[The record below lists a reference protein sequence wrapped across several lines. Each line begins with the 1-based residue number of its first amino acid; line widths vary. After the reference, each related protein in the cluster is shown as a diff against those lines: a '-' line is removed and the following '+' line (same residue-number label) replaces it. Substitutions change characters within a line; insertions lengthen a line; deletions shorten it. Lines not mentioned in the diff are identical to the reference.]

1 MRYPVIPINIT
12 SVIHFMFTRPR
23 HRPVP
28 DTFVML
34 ADFNRKSNILCSYYI
49 YLQYFNLY
57 HLHVSGNQRNKISNS
72 LSFLCCI
79 VLCLNCCTMYHLMHF
94 YIIYYISYYLCFYC
108 DFLWQSLP
116 LPLTPAHKLYFTQ
129 IL

>member
-1 MRYPVIPINIT
+1 MDLLLMLQGVSWTHMTLYVELII
-12 SVIHFMFTRPR
+12 VMF
-23 HRPVP
+23 
-28 DTFVML
+28 

-57 HLHVSGNQRNKISNS
+57 HLHVSGNQRNKISNL

-94 YIIYYISYYLCFYC
+94 YFLVILLVMILVFIVIFYGNP
-108 DFLWQSLP
+108 LP
-116 LPLTPAHKLYFTQ
+116 LPPYTCTQ
-129 IL
+129 IILYSSTVK

>member
-1 MRYPVIPINIT
+1 
-12 SVIHFMFTRPR
+12 
-23 HRPVP
+23 
-28 DTFVML
+28 ML

-79 VLCLNCCTMYHLMHF
+79 VLCLNCCTMYHLMHCYF
-94 YIIYYISYYLCFYC
+94 IYFISYYLCFYC
-108 DFLWQSLP
+108 DFLWDISHFSCLCE
-116 LPLTPAHKLYFTQ
+116 TPY
-129 IL
+129 ILSWQYSMTIYLHQAIPKVSTIQH

>member
-1 MRYPVIPINIT
+1 MVLLLMLQCVSWTHMTLYVEEII
-12 SVIHFMFTRPR
+12 
-23 HRPVP
+23 
-28 DTFVML
+28 VML

-57 HLHVSGNQRNKISNS
+57 HLHVSGNQKNKISNS

-94 YIIYYISYYLCFYC
+94 YFIYFISYYLCFYS
-108 DFLWQSLP
+108 DFLWQFP
-116 LPLTPAHKLYFTQ
+116 PPPPYTCTQ
-129 IL
+129 IILYSSTVK